1 MLSQVA
7 RSFRSFHIF
16 LISKAY
22 KMSDF
27 TTEAFTLLGV
37 GVTIIFLR
45 TYARLTTVGF
55 KGMKPDDYIMLLAA
69 VR

>member
-1 MLSQVA
+1 
-7 RSFRSFHIF
+7 
-16 LISKAY
+16 
-22 KMSDF
+22 MSDF

-37 GVTIIFLR
+37 GVTLIFLR
-45 TYARLTTVGF
+45 TYARLTTVGL